1 MCAYFVVIEALRIFY
16 AGIVALNELAPKK
29 LEQFRQ
35 FRLDIRSKSLNPESV
50 QISYQNLT
58 QLNALK

>member
-1 MCAYFVVIEALRIFY
+1 MCAYFVVIEALRIFD
-16 AGIVALNELAPKK
+16 AGIVALYELAPKK